1 MKFKSIFD
9 RSRFKSNSE
18 EAQSG
23 HLTETERMELEGIQ
37 PDLEKKVIIKDDT
50 FIKEYAAEKSDVTER
65 IDIEVVP
72 EKGVLKTENLVKK
85 YGKRTVANNVSINM
99 QYIQRNV
106 IDCLNS
112 WK

>member
-50 FIKEYAAEKSDVTER
+50 FIKEYAAE
-65 IDIEVVP
+65 
-72 EKGVLKTENLVKK
+72 
-85 YGKRTVANNVSINM
+85 
-99 QYIQRNV
+99 
-106 IDCLNS
+106 
-112 WK
+112 